1 MARIAGINI
10 PAQKHVVIALQSIFG
25 IGRTRSKQV
34 CDAAGVRHDTVVK
47 DLTEP
52 QVEALRA
59 QVARYTVEGDLRRE
73 GSIAIKRLMD
83 LGTWRGQRHRKGMPV
98 RGQRTRTNARTR
110 KGPRRSMVK

>member
-34 CDAAGVRHDTVVK
+34 CDAAGVPHDTQVK
-47 DLTEP
+47 DLTDP

-73 GSIAIKRLMD
+73 NSISIKRLMD